1 MKSVIILLLV
11 FLTGCSSLKSRQKGL
26 SVSVLLADTSER
38 VSVNVLRE
46 FNDNEYVKAKK
57 ALKFLNT
64 LFPDLF
70 YTNLPALFWM
80 ESEVFDGLTITPRIG
95 PKYVLIDTDFQFDES
110 KFNSNNYN
118 YFKLAAILGHEVI
131 GHAERGLDE
140 KATRELI
147 DKRIIDILYNY
158 TELIEKAK
166 IE

>member
-11 FLTGCSSLKSRQKGL
+11 FLTGCFSLKDKRVNSK
-26 SVSVLLADTSER
+26 VSVVLADTSER

-46 FNDNEYVKAKK
+46 FNNSEYVKAKK

-70 YTNLPALFWM
+70 YANLPALFWM
-80 ESEVFDGLTITPRIG
+80 ESKVFDGLTVTPRIG
-95 PKYVLIDTDFQFDES
+95 PKYILIDTDFQFDES
-110 KFNSNNYN
+110 KFKSNNYN

-140 KATRELI
+140 KTTRELI
-147 DKRIIDILYNY
+147 DKRIIDILHNY
-158 TELIEKAK
+158 PELIEKAK